1 LFVRIESTLFPNSI
15 EMMGMWVSN
24 TVRNM
29 RFVYRTTDS
38 KHIVLKSINGTIV
51 TELQFTKRKLF

>member
-1 LFVRIESTLFPNSI
+1 MV
-15 EMMGMWVSN
+15 GMWVSN

-38 KHIVLKSINGTIV
+38 THFVLTRIKGTILI
-51 TELQFTKRKLF
+51 ELKFTKHKLV